1 MDLDQTLT
9 DAEILLKV
17 AAQAA
22 ITDEPAGAETSAQKP
37 KRPTPEP
44 IVWAMPGFCGKS
56 KVLTSFGNLP
66 IEALRKN
73 DPLKTAA
80 GEFRKVTWV
89 DKVTFEPEFLA
100 SHPEAQPVLIAAGK
114 FGAGKPAV
122 DMLVSPAQSVQSS
135 ARYGSVAFRKA
146 KELVQGGGGTARPQ
160 SSVTYFLFG
169 CDSPIEVCVD
179 GIWCQVGPKAAGD
192 DD

>member
-1 MDLDQTLT
+1 MNQTLT
-9 DAEILLKV
+9 DAQILQSV

-22 ITDEPAGAETSAQKP
+22 VAQAPAAPPVVEKPAQSTAEWV
-37 KRPTPEP
+37 
-44 IVWAMPGFCGKS
+44 IPGFCGKS

-80 GEFRKVTWV
+80 GKFRKVTWV

-122 DMLVSPAQSVQSS
+122 DMLVSPAQSVQSA
-135 ARYGSVAFRKA
+135 ARYGSVSFRKA
-146 KELVQGGGGTARPQ
+146 KELISGGGGTARPQ
-160 SSVTYFLFG
+160 SSVTYYLFG
-169 CDSPIEVCVD
+169 CDSPVEVCVD
-179 GIWCQVGPKAAGD
+179 GIWCEVSPKQQRDAG
-192 DD
+192 